1 VINVTQNALD
11 HHPNILIIF
20 SSYFLDSNQDQE
32 GMQILLLEQITR
44 TYDKTHDVA
53 MEITTTQEG
62 TVIIVKQTE
71 R

>member
-1 VINVTQNALD
+1 
-11 HHPNILIIF
+11 
-20 SSYFLDSNQDQE
+20 
-32 GMQILLLEQITR
+32 MQILLLEQITR

-53 MEITTTQEG
+53 MEITTTREG